1 MKIVSSKQKLKKPQV
16 HGKRKKTS
24 LYSLEKKLNT
34 NCLMEEIK
42 DIWHQVIVTKVPDDN
57 ETSDDY
63 DFTMK
68 HQSYNDNY
76 GVKLLNVFPVCHYL
90 GKADEPS

>member
-1 MKIVSSKQKLKKPQV
+1 MAK
-16 HGKRKKTS
+16 
-24 LYSLEKKLNT
+24 EKKRPCIPWKKIKHKLFD
-34 NCLMEEIK
+34 EEEVK
-42 DIWHQVIVTKVPDDN
+42 DIWHQVIVNKVPDDD

-76 GVKLLNVFPVCHYL
+76 GVKLVNVFPL
-90 GKADEPS
+90 FRKS

>member
-1 MKIVSSKQKLKKPQV
+1 MAK
-16 HGKRKKTS
+16 
-24 LYSLEKKLNT
+24 EKKRPCIPWKKNHKLFD
-34 NCLMEEIK
+34 EEEVK

-76 GVKLLNVFPVCHYL
+76 GVKLVNVFPL
-90 GKADEPS
+90 FRKS